1 LKDKNVLAIL
11 PFDATTSL
19 IATAK
24 RPLPDESRWFHPT
37 LACSGKPALEPITN
51 QQWLI
56 PHDGQYAFG
65 TIQNGVIVINKNGQV
80 IQHINKTMVSK
91 TILYLV
97 LSRTIRRISG
107 WDLIMV

>member
-1 LKDKNVLAIL
+1 MKADGSIL
-11 PFDATTSL
+11 PW
-19 IATAK
+19 
-24 RPLPDESRWFHPT
+24 PV
-37 LACSGKPALEPITN
+37 PAN
-51 QQWLI
+51 QLLSQSQINNGLYL
-56 PHDGQYAFG
+56 HDGQYAFG

-91 TILYLV
+91 TIQHLV